1 MANTNGMRHP
11 MTALED
17 GEFGGEKIAKGRVFD
32 ALTLDTVK
40 KLKSMGVAA
49 VGDLTE
55 HQDLSVTALSDPA
68 PEQVHEATTTGE
80 QAPDGASSENT
91 GTAGVNN
98 VPAVPEL
105 QKSTEQANADAAAN
119 VPVVEAA
126 LREGGGKDPSVIG
139 EAAPAAQEKVEEAP
153 KQETPPAEDKPV
165 DGKKTD
171 DVKAEDTKPAAAPR
185 VTRTKASDNTK
196 S

>member
-17 GEFGGEKIAKGRVFD
+17 GTFGGEKIVKGRVFD

-40 KLKSMGVAA
+40 KLKAMGVAA

-55 HQDLSVTALSDPA
+55 HQDLSVTALSNPA
-68 PEQVHEATTTGE
+68 PEQVHDVAEATTGE
-80 QAPDGASSENT
+80 QAPTAPDGATPENT

-126 LREGGGKDPSVIG
+126 LREGGGKDPAVIG
-139 EAAPAAQEKVEEAP
+139 EAAPAAQEKVEGETPAE
-153 KQETPPAEDKPV
+153 ETPPATEKKDDDSKP
-165 DGKKTD
+165 
-171 DVKAEDTKPAAAPR
+171 AAPR
-185 VTRTKASDNTK
+185 VTRSKHSDSTK